1 MAANGPIDAPKYMTN
16 NIKVVQNCWW
26 MFLSLNNNSWK
37 FHLMKSW
44 LIGTIGTYGSCM
56 LISRDTTVPI
66 CQWTGKTRVLGYF
79 LIWMCFLVLAK
90 FPAKNQMMWI
100 LNKFGVYSSSF
111 EEELK
116 IDMPSS
122 CENPVWTV
130 SECSFIDV
138 YMAPNDAK

>member
-1 MAANGPIDAPKYMTN
+1 
-16 NIKVVQNCWW
+16 
-26 MFLSLNNNSWK
+26 
-37 FHLMKSW
+37 
-44 LIGTIGTYGSCM
+44 
-56 LISRDTTVPI
+56 
-66 CQWTGKTRVLGYF
+66 
-79 LIWMCFLVLAK
+79 MCFCIAK

-116 IDMPSS
+116 IDMVNKMPSS

-138 YMAPNDAK
+138 HMAPNDAK